1 MSTSISIIL
10 PFYNSAETLNETL
23 ESLYEE
29 TTRAQGLNWKLIAID
44 DGSTDDSVAIIDS
57 WCNKMQIT
65 IERLPHSGTPAIARN
80 LGIDLCD
87 SDFMFF
93 LDADDL
99 VLPNGLST
107 AVRFAV
113 ENKSDVVL
121 PRLKS
126 LGGRGVP
133 RGMYKKSES
142 RVEFLKSRVYWAMN
156 PMKVLRTEFVKANGI
171 KFDTTLRKDSDQP
184 FSLRAYLAAD
194 VISVLANPPAIGYRY
209 TKSASNLTLRPYFVN
224 FCFDYLEVMMK
235 ILDESAIDR
244 EELFPL
250 LIRNWEIEISRELI
264 WKRLAILPPEQWNPT
279 FSWLHEFSK
288 ERLRASMLPKT
299 SSRWRGLV
307 GMIGAANFKDFCS
320 AICRQQN
327 TSGVL
332 IIRNQIQELNFM
344 TGSASCLN
352 CITQRFRN

>member
-1 MSTSISIIL
+1 MSTTISIIL

-29 TTRAQGLNWKLIAID
+29 TTRATDLTWNLIAID
-44 DGSTDDSVAIIDS
+44 DGSTDDSVAIVKS
-57 WCNKMQIT
+57 WNSKLQLT
-65 IERLPHSGTPAIARN
+65 LKELPHSGTPAIARN

-133 RGMYKKSES
+133 RGMYKKSEPS
-142 RVEFLKSRVYWAMN
+142 VEFLKSRVYWAMN

-209 TKSASNLTLRPYFVN
+209 TKSASNLTLRPYFVD
-224 FCFDYLEVMMK
+224 FCFDYLAVMMK
-235 ILDESAIDR
+235 ILDESEIDR

-264 WKRLAILPPEQWNPT
+264 WKRLAILPLEQWNPT
-279 FSWLHEFSK
+279 FSWLHEFSQ
-288 ERLRASMLPKT
+288 ERLRASMLPNT
-299 SSRWRGLV
+299 SIRWRGIV
-307 GMIGAANFKDFCS
+307 GIIGTANLKDFE
-320 AICRQQN
+320 RLLE
-327 TSGVL
+327 GRKLVL
-332 IIRNQIQELNFM
+332 ENRSWISKSRGIFVSNWIRLKSTVF
-344 TGSASCLN
+344 LPKH
-352 CITQRFRN
+352 F

>member
-1 MSTSISIIL
+1 MSTSVSIIL
-10 PFYNSAETLNETL
+10 PFYNSAETLDETL
-23 ESLYEE
+23 HSLYEE
-29 TTRAQGLNWKLIAID
+29 TCRAQELNWNLIAID
-44 DGSTDDSVAIIDS
+44 DGSTDDSVAIIES
-57 WCNKMQIT
+57 WCDKLQISL
-65 IERLPHSGTPAIARN
+65 RKLPHSGTPAIARN

-113 ENKSDVVL
+113 ANKSDVVL

-133 RGMYKKSES
+133 RGMYKKSEPS
-142 RVEFLKSRVYWAMN
+142 VEFLTSRVYWAMN

-171 KFDTTLRKDSDQP
+171 KFDTSLRKDSDQP

-209 TKSASNLTLRPYFVN
+209 TKSGSNLTLRPYSVN
-224 FCFDYLEVMMK
+224 FCFDYLKVMMK
-235 ILDESAIDR
+235 ILDESEIDR
-244 EELFPL
+244 EEQFPL

-299 SSRWRGLV
+299 SIRWRGIV
-307 GMIGAANFKDFCS
+307 GMIGVANFMDLEKLLEGRKLVLENRS
-320 AICRQQN
+320 LISKSR
-327 TSGVL
+327 GVL
-332 IIRNQIQELNFM
+332 VSNWIRLKSTIFLLKKF
-344 TGSASCLN
+344 
-352 CITQRFRN
+352 